1 MIRPESVLKTSVR
14 DVLKMSWRC
23 LEDVFK
29 TSQRRPE
36 DVLKTSW
43 RRLEDVL
50 KTSSKRLEDVLK
62 TSWKHL
68 EDVLKM
74 SWGRLEDVLKTTYD
88 QGEYIG
94 YNQDVLKTSSEDED
108 ERRLQ
113 DVFKTSLS
121 RRMFA
126 GIFFFH
132 ILCYYFISL
141 QTSWITSFSF
151 IYCFHCLYA
160 NNRHLSLS

>member
-1 MIRPESVLKTSVR
+1 MIRPESVLKTSLR
-14 DVLKMSWRC
+14 DVLKM
-23 LEDVFK
+23 
-29 TSQRRPE
+29 
-36 DVLKTSW
+36 SW

-50 KTSSKRLEDVLK
+50 KTFWRPMTKANILVLIK
-62 TSWKHL
+62 TSWR
-68 EDVLKM
+68 
-74 SWGRLEDVLKTTYD
+74 RLLTTY
-88 QGEYIG
+88 EYSE
-94 YNQDVLKTSSEDED
+94 YVCLDQDVLMTSSEDED

-132 ILCYYFISL
+132 ILYYYFISL